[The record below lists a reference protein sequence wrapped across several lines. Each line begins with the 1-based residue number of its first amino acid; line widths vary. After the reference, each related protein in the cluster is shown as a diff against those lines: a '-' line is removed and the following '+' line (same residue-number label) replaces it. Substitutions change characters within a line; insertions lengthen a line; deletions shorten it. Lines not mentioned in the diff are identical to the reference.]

1 MTVTALYTAL
11 SALLVL
17 LLAGRVSVL
26 RYRTRIG
33 IGSGGNEELARRM
46 RVHANALENL
56 PLALLLMLVLELG
69 QARPLVVHGLGIA
82 LLAGRILHAVGYSRT
97 AGASPGRF
105 LGTLLTWLVL
115 LAAALLVLWHWLV
128 VRLAA

>member
-1 MTVTALYTAL
+1 MSITALYTAL

-17 LLAGRVSVL
+17 VLAGRVSSL
-26 RYRTRIG
+26 RYRARVG
-33 IGSGGNEELARRM
+33 IGTGGNEELARRV

-69 QARPLVVHGLGIA
+69 QAQPLVLHGLGIA
-82 LLAGRILHAVGYSRT
+82 LLAGRILHAIGYSRT

-115 LAAALLVLWHWLV
+115 LVAALLVLWHWLV